1 MIDRHT
7 FQMYTLF
14 LFWTVLI
21 FFWNIWLNDI
31 WTANEAFYAEAV
43 REMFENKN
51 FLDIYYNYEPRFN
64 KPPLTYWS
72 IALSSLIFGLN
83 EFAVRLPIVL
93 YAIGSVILTFLIAL
107 RLYREPKIAFFSMF
121 VMSFSLQF
129 FINSRYASPEVPL
142 LFFFT
147 LTLYFF
153 LVGYQTRRWIYIYFS
168 YIALSLTVLTKGYP
182 YLIVIGAIVLFY
194 LLWENSFRLRGFLKD
209 FIFLRVHLGIP
220 IVLVLGFWWFVYMY
234 VKFGNQFLD
243 VYMEETLKRA
253 IAKKSKGITD
263 LFFYI
268 YVTLWGFLPYSL
280 VTFYGIFYSFK
291 ENIKKHSFVL
301 SWIGV
306 MFFIFTIAKGKV
318 PTYFIQAHPALSILT
333 GYVMYQT
340 ISKNRFVNYSYYLL
354 YIVPSFLFLYG
365 TYYIIRAFNLDFMYY
380 IILAFPLLY
389 LLRYKDVKLLPYLSA
404 LVISFTFVMSVL
416 PIVEKYRPYDKIGE
430 AVKENFIPK
439 ATPLL
444 IESRFIHNL
453 PFYTE
458 RKVIRDKKG
467 DELVSLYYD
476 RSKPFLAL
484 VTEET
489 LSRLKDAPVI
499 WKGYIYKKSSE
510 SRFFVLVKYVI
521 KAEHGD
527 MSGFEKRYLVYRP

>member
-1 MIDRHT
+1 MIDRHI

-14 LFWTVLI
+14 LFWTVLV

-153 LVGYQTRRWIYIYFS
+153 LVGYQTRRWIYIYLS

-182 YLIVIGAIVLFY
+182 YLIVIGAIVIFY
-194 LLWENSFRLRGFLKD
+194 LLWENSFRVKGFFKD
-209 FIFLRVHLGIP
+209 FLFLRIHLGIP

-280 VTFYGIFYSFK
+280 VSFYGIFYSFK

-306 MFFIFTIAKGKV
+306 
-318 PTYFIQAHPALSILT
+318 
-333 GYVMYQT
+333 
-340 ISKNRFVNYSYYLL
+340 
-354 YIVPSFLFLYG
+354 
-365 TYYIIRAFNLDFMYY
+365 
-380 IILAFPLLY
+380 
-389 LLRYKDVKLLPYLSA
+389 LRYKDIKLLPYLSA

-430 AVKENFIPK
+430 AVRENFIPK
-439 ATPLL
+439 TTPLL
-444 IESRFIHNL
+444 IENRFIHNL
-453 PFYTE
+453 PFYTK
-458 RKVIRDKKG
+458 RKVVRDVKE
-467 DELVSLYYD
+467 DELVRLYYD

-484 VTEET
+484 ITEET
-489 LSRLKDAPVI
+489 LSKLKDVPVI
-499 WKGYIYKKSSE
+499 WEGYIYKKSSE